1 MKMSNDS
8 DKEKKSRTGRF
19 ARFVLRWATGVA
31 PTKLAIG
38 EFGKTASLIRDAF
51 YYPLPKRNN
60 LVQRIKQFYAEAKA
74 DRALAR
80 QSPEALWDISVAES
94 NITESSIRNR
104 YRRAY
109 WMGVALLF
117 ALSANIALLVSSWN
131 LISVAAGYGL
141 TMTVIL
147 VVYLD
152 TVHKL
157 YVARYQRI
165 PSYIAFIMLG
175 LQKPMLFVPDVLPG
189 NYKLRAPS
197 TSSVTKDERHE

>member
-1 MKMSNDS
+1 MSNDS
-8 DKEKKSRTGRF
+8 VKEKKSRTGRY
-19 ARFVLRWATGVA
+19 AKFVLRWATGVA

-51 YYPLPKRNN
+51 YYPLPKRKD
-60 LVQRIKQFYAEAKA
+60 LIQRVKQFYAEAKA

-80 QSPEALWDISVAES
+80 KSPEALWDRSVAES
-94 NITESSIRNR
+94 NVTEASIRNR
-104 YRRAY
+104 YRKAY

-117 ALSANIALLVSSWN
+117 ALSTNIALLVSSWN
-131 LISVAAGYGL
+131 LVSVVAGYGL
-141 TMTVIL
+141 TATVIL

-165 PSYIAFIMLG
+165 PSYLEFFKLG
-175 LQKPMLFVPDVLPG
+175 LKKPMLFIPDVLPS

-197 TSSVTKDERHE
+197 AFTVGKDERHE

>member
-1 MKMSNDS
+1 MSNDS
-8 DKEKKSRTGRF
+8 VKEKKSRTGRF
-19 ARFVLRWATGVA
+19 AKFVLRWATGVA

-38 EFGKTASLIRDAF
+38 EFGKTAGLIRDAF
-51 YYPLPKRNN
+51 SYPLPKRKS
-60 LVQRIKQFYAEAKA
+60 LIKLIKQFYAEAKA

-80 QSPEALWDISVAES
+80 QSPEALWDRSVAES
-94 NITESSIRNR
+94 KITESSIRRR

-117 ALSANIALLVSSWN
+117 ALSANISLLVSSWN

-165 PSYIAFIMLG
+165 PSYLEFIRLG
-175 LQKPMLFVPDVLPG
+175 AKKPMLFVPDVLPD
-189 NYKLRAPS
+189 NYKLRAAS

>member
-1 MKMSNDS
+1 MSNDS
-8 DKEKKSRTGRF
+8 VKEKKSRTGRY
-19 ARFVLRWATGVA
+19 AKFVLRWATGVA

-51 YYPLPKRNN
+51 YYPLPKRKD
-60 LVQRIKQFYAEAKA
+60 LIQRVKQFYAEAKA

-80 QSPEALWDISVAES
+80 KSPEALWDRSVAES
-94 NITESSIRNR
+94 NVTEASIRNR
-104 YRRAY
+104 YRKAY
-109 WMGVALLF
+109 WMGVALFF
-117 ALSANIALLVSSWN
+117 ALSTNIALLVSSWN
-131 LISVAAGYGL
+131 LVSVAAGYGL
-141 TMTVIL
+141 TLTVIL

-165 PSYIAFIMLG
+165 PSYLEFFKLG
-175 LQKPMLFVPDVLPG
+175 TKKPILFVPDVLPG

-197 TSSVTKDERHE
+197 TFTVGKDERHE

>member
-1 MKMSNDS
+1 MSNDS
-8 DKEKKSRTGRF
+8 VKENKSRTGRF
-19 ARFVLRWATGVA
+19 AKFVLRWVTGVA

-38 EFGKTASLIRDAF
+38 EFGKTASLVRDAF
-51 YYPLPKRNN
+51 YYPLPKRND

-74 DRALAR
+74 DRALAK
-80 QSPEALWDISVAES
+80 QSPEVLWDICVAES
-94 NITESSIRNR
+94 KITESSIRSR

-117 ALSANIALLVSSWN
+117 ALAANISLLVSSWG

-165 PSYIAFIMLG
+165 PSYLEFIRLG
-175 LQKPMLFVPDVLPG
+175 ARKPILFVPDALPV

-197 TSSVTKDERHE
+197 TSSVAKDERHE

>member
-1 MKMSNDS
+1 MSNDS
-8 DKEKKSRTGRF
+8 VKEKKSRTGRY
-19 ARFVLRWATGVA
+19 AKFVLRWATGVA

-51 YYPLPKRNN
+51 YYPLPKRKD
-60 LVQRIKQFYAEAKA
+60 LIQRIKQFYAEAKA

-80 QSPEALWDISVAES
+80 KSPEALWDRSVAES
-94 NITESSIRNR
+94 NVTEASIRNR
-104 YRRAY
+104 YRKAY
-109 WMGVALLF
+109 WMGVVLLF
-117 ALSANIALLVSSWN
+117 ALSTNIALLVSSWN
-131 LISVAAGYGL
+131 LVSVAAGYGL
-141 TMTVIL
+141 TLTVIL

-165 PSYIAFIMLG
+165 PSYLEFFKLG
-175 LQKPMLFVPDVLPG
+175 TKKPMLFVPDVLPG

-197 TSSVTKDERHE
+197 TFTVGKDERHE